1 MARQSARRG
10 NLRLIRNE
18 DPVDLPPI
26 VTDQQARLE
35 FERLTQSLVDVA
47 IEIMD
52 LVDGDPDV
60 EPNGDEFEDGDG
72 V

>member
-1 MARQSARRG
+1 MAHQSARRG
-10 NLRLIRNE
+10 NLRLVRDE
-18 DPVDLPPI
+18 GPSESPPI
-26 VTDQQARLE
+26 VTDQQARVE

-60 EPNGDEFEDGDG
+60 EPNGDESEDHDG
-72 V
+72 I

>member
-1 MARQSARRG
+1 LARQSARRG

>member
-1 MARQSARRG
+1 M
-10 NLRLIRNE
+10 
-18 DPVDLPPI
+18 PPI
-26 VTDQQARLE
+26 IADQQARLE

-60 EPNGDEFEDGDG
+60 EPNGDESEDHDG
-72 V
+72 I